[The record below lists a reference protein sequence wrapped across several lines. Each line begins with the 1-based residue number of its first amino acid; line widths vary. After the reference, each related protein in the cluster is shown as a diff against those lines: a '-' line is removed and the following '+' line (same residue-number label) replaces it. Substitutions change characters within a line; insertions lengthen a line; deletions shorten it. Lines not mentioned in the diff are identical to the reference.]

1 MLTKYLIIA
10 IIVSCL
16 VGGVSAKLY
25 VDEKAAHAVTEQSL
39 LVSKEQLTVYVGQV
53 NALNIAQRA
62 LQEVNK
68 EVLLENRNSARTL
81 DGLRNREATVIAKK
95 SLVSLRINKA
105 FQKRQK
111 SLACITGDF
120 ALCEE

>member
-53 NALNIAQRA
+53 NALSIAQRA

-68 EVLLENRNSARTL
+68 EVLLENRNSTRTL